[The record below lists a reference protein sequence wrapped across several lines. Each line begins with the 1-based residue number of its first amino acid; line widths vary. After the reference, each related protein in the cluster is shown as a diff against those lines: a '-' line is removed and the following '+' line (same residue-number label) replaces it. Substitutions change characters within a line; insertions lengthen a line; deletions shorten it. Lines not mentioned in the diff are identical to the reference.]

1 MAPKPV
7 PRSAIN
13 GYLFLCACVAAP
25 FLNTWLCQLVSA
37 ILIVRFLM
45 FAIQAA
51 VTSDARRTFA
61 LGFLISALAY
71 LSSVWLSDEFQLRR
85 GSTARLP
92 TTSLL
97 TSLTEL
103 MEPPRSIYSTPTSTR
118 EAQFRHTARQNGA
131 AFLILGQLL
140 FTFIF
145 GTCGG
150 HYANR
155 LTKNAIDTTVD
166 ERRP

>member
-13 GYLFLCACVAAP
+13 GYLFVCACVAAP
-25 FLNTWLCQLVSA
+25 FLNTRLCQLVSA

-71 LSSVWLSDEFQLRR
+71 LSSVWLADEFQLRR

-92 TTSLL
+92 TTALL
-97 TSLTEL
+97 TSLTEPL
-103 MEPPRSIYSTPTSTR
+103 RSIYDAPLSSR
-118 EAQFRHTARQNGA
+118 EAQLRHTARENGA

-155 LTKNAIDTTVD
+155 LTKNAIDTAVD

>member
-1 MAPKPV
+1 MAPKPA
-7 PRSAIN
+7 PTSAIN
-13 GYLFLCACVAAP
+13 GYLFLCTCVAAP
-25 FLNTWLCQLVSA
+25 FLNAMLCQLVSA

-51 VTSDARRTFA
+51 VTTDARRTFA

-71 LSSVWLSDEFQLRR
+71 LSSVWLVDEFQLRR
-85 GSTARLP
+85 GSVSRLP
-92 TTSLL
+92 TTALL
-97 TSLTEL
+97 TSLTEPL
-103 MEPPRSIYSTPTSTR
+103 RSIYDAPMSSR
-118 EAQFRHTARQNGA
+118 EAQFRHAAREKGA

-145 GTCGG
+145 GVCGG

-155 LTKNAIDTTVD
+155 LTRSPIRTTPD
-166 ERRP
+166 ERLV

>member
-13 GYLFLCACVAAP
+13 GYLFVCACVAAP
-25 FLNTWLCQLVSA
+25 FLNTRLCQLVSA

-71 LSSVWLSDEFQLRR
+71 LSCVWLADEFQLRH
-85 GSTARLP
+85 GIASRLP

-97 TSLTEL
+97 TALTE
-103 MEPPRSIYSTPTSTR
+103 PPPSIYRTPTSTR
-118 EAQFRHTARQNGA
+118 EAQLRHTARENGA

-140 FTFIF
+140 FTFVF
-145 GTCGG
+145 GICGG
-150 HYANR
+150 NYANR
-155 LTKNAIDTTVD
+155 LTKNAISTTVD